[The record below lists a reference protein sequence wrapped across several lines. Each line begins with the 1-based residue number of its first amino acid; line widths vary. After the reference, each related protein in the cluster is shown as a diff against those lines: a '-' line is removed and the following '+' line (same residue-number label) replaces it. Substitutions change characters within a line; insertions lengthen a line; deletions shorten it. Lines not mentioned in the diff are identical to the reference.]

1 MFESK
6 ELLKKVEYLETE
18 REKLW
23 KRILDLEKTVA
34 SNISQ
39 DEKEAKQAAKRA
51 AEFRNRAEEKKVEI
65 EDLYN
70 LSKNTVDIL
79 KSELS
84 ESKELK
90 ASIQLQKDEALS
102 SVEEI
107 KSNSEL
113 LEEQTIKFQN
123 FFTKYPNLADKLNLL
138 ETQLSSSQEN
148 SAKISAMF
156 KVITE
161 RKQELDEIYFEI
173 AGYEEEK
180 ENSDEV
186 TNVEGLRDKLEKQY
200 SNLEKGLRSLQLQF
214 ENLFTSTNS
223 QTNEAINS
231 WNDKYDST
239 IKKIESLL
247 PKALT
252 AGLSSAYSLKKEDEI
267 KNYEKLKSQF
277 NWGIFGLI
285 LISLISLFISI
296 FFIRQGSTLLEVINI
311 LPKIATA
318 VIPLYIPMLWFTFSA
333 NKKLNLSKRLIE
345 EYTHKEVISKTFEGL
360 STQIQNLDDSDISN
374 ELKIKLLFNLMEM
387 STENPGKLI
396 SDYKNTD
403 HPVLEVLNQQSKLEQ
418 ALSKAKDFP
427 GVSKLNDLVTKTKL
441 QDLENKKEK
450 LEKVVTDLREIIE

>member
-23 KRILDLEKTVA
+23 KRILDLEKTLA
-34 SNISQ
+34 ANISQ
-39 DEKEAKQAAKRA
+39 DEKDIKQAAKRA
-51 AEFRNRAEEKKVEI
+51 AEFRNRAEEKKDEI
-65 EDLYN
+65 EGLYN
-70 LSKNTVDIL
+70 QTRNTVELL
-79 KSELS
+79 KYELS
-84 ESKELK
+84 ESQELK
-90 ASIQLQKDEALS
+90 SFIQIQKDEALLNI
-102 SVEEI
+102 EEI
-107 KSNSEL
+107 KSNAEI
-113 LEEQTIKFQN
+113 LEEQSIKFQN
-123 FFTKYPNLADKLNLL
+123 FFTKYPTLADKLNLL
-138 ETQLSSSQEN
+138 DTQLSSSQEN

-156 KVITE
+156 KVIAE

-180 ENSDEV
+180 ENSDEI
-186 TNVEGLRDKLEKQY
+186 TYVEGLRDKLEKQY
-200 SNLEKGLRSLQLQF
+200 SDLDKGLKSLQVQF
-214 ENLFTSTNS
+214 DNLFTSTTN

-231 WNDKYDST
+231 WNDKYQFL

-247 PKALT
+247 PNALT

-267 KNYEKLKSQF
+267 KNYNKLKTQF

-285 LISLISLFISI
+285 LISLISLVISI
-296 FFIRQGSTLLEVINI
+296 IFIRQGSTLLDVINI

-318 VIPLYIPMLWFTFSA
+318 IIPLYIPMLWFTFSA

-360 STQIQNLDDSDISN
+360 STQIQNLDNTDLSN
-374 ELKIKLLFNLMEM
+374 ELKVKLLFNLMEM

-418 ALSKAKDFP
+418 ALAKAKDFP
-427 GVSKLNDLVTKTKL
+427 GVSKLNDLVTKSKV

-450 LEKVVTDLREIIE
+450 LEKVVTDLKEIIE